1 MMTSEFYPP
10 KGKLEK
16 AHWKVIKLGDAVF
29 SLKNLMPKLAAKL
42 EARLEKARQEYKV
55 IQAEVEVDRNSQR
68 KQIERA
74 RGELSRHYA
83 ATFKA
88 IVERDG
94 GSCRH
99 CQTTSNLTID
109 HVKALFNG
117 GTNDLDNLQ
126 LLCRSCNSR
135 KHKK

>member
-10 KGKLEK
+10 QGKLER
-16 AHWKVIKLGDAVF
+16 AHWKVVKLGDAVF

-42 EARLEKARQEYKV
+42 ELRLEKARQEYKD
-55 IQAEVEVDRNSQR
+55 IQAEAEAERNSKR

-83 ATFKA
+83 ATFKTVA
-88 IVERDG
+88 ERDG
-94 GSCRH
+94 EFCRR

-117 GTNDLDNLQ
+117 GTNDPGNLQ